1 MTVYTGTDALYFF
14 LNPFSSKA
22 HTALKLSVLKWC
34 VRRFSVFNSPSV
46 AEDSVKRKS
55 MNTLLPNT
63 WLCDEPLNFYMNKVI
78 NNMDKRRCREHP
90 TRRRSHCFRSFF
102 FTNALGHNNI
112 YDYERVKNHGNF
124 VPGRNMFDL
133 KYLFF
138 PYNYKNVHWNGVAVF
153 VEEKRIKYDD

>member
-1 MTVYTGTDALYFF
+1 MVSRRKFRLTVYRWHSVRLQCRV
-14 LNPFSSKA
+14 NCN
-22 HTALKLSVLKWC
+22 LKKLK
-34 VRRFSVFNSPSV
+34 RR
-46 AEDSVKRKS
+46 S

-63 WLCDEPLNFYMNKVI
+63 WLGDKPLNFYMNKVI

-138 PYNYKNVHWNGVAVF
+138 PYNYKNVHWSGVAVF
-153 VEEKRIKYDD
+153 VEEKRINC